1 LRGSFITG
9 LLMLAVSA
17 VMAVVACG
25 ARTGLVPL
33 PRDAGDSCSE
43 PTTLQATIHACDG
56 GQPTT
61 ISGTIYDPGAHD
73 PLFNVVVYVP
83 GTAVQPLP
91 TGVSCDSCSGL
102 YTGHPI
108 VTALTDSTG
117 RFVLQNAPDGD
128 NIPLVVQVGKWRRQ
142 FTIAKVTPCTEN
154 ALPDR
159 TLTLPK
165 NHLEGDIPNMA
176 VSTGGADTLE
186 CLFTRIGLDAGEY
199 GPGANGPGHIHIF
212 QGSPQ
217 NPSLDLDASANPLCE
232 AGVQRGTSKTVPSA
246 GPSTPLSYEALWDS
260 MSDIMRYDLVLLSC
274 EGSDTAEMNQ
284 QVLFDYAQA
293 GGRVFASHYHYAWFN
308 TGPFSAAANIA
319 EWTRGATAIEP
330 LVCSNTGAIHGEV
343 VTSLPNG
350 QPFAGGQAMQDW
362 LTTVGAVDADGFVS
376 LANVRHN
383 ADLGPQNLATEWVAA
398 GPDSV
403 YGVEENN
410 PNDPSHPLETAENAE
425 GATLYM
431 SFNTP
436 IGAPPENQCGQVIF
450 SDLHASASAGDQP
463 DVTIP
468 DGCANAALTA
478 DEKILEF
485 MLFNLSSCVQSQGLP
500 APPPPCGMGTDGGT
514 TGGGNG
520 SPDAGL

>member
-17 VMAVVACG
+17 VFAVVACG

-33 PRDAGDSCSE
+33 PRDAGDTCNE

-61 ISGTIYDPGAHD
+61 ISGTVYDPGAHD

-83 GTAVQPLP
+83 GTAVQPLS
-91 TGVSCDSCSGL
+91 TGASCDSCSGL

-117 RFVLQNAPDGD
+117 RFVITNAPDGD

-142 FTIAKVTPCTEN
+142 FTIANVTPCTDN
-154 ALPDR
+154 PLPDR
-159 TLTLPK
+159 ALTLPK
-165 NHLEGDIPNMA
+165 NHVEGDIPNIA

-186 CLFTRIGLDAGEY
+186 CLLTRIGLDASEY
-199 GPGANGPGHIHIF
+199 GPGANGPGRIHIF
-212 QGSPQ
+212 EGSPQ
-217 NPSLDLDASANPLCE
+217 DIYIDSGVSENPLCE
-232 AGVQRGTSKTVPSA
+232 AGVQRGTHSVPNA
-246 GPSTPLSYEALWDS
+246 GPTTPSSYEALWDS
-260 MSDIMRYDLVLLSC
+260 TNDIMRYDMVLFSC
-274 EGSDTAEMNQ
+274 EGSETAHMNQ
-284 QVLFDYAQA
+284 QVVFDYAQA
-293 GGRVFASHYHYAWFN
+293 GGRVFASHYHYSWFN

-319 EWTRGATAIEP
+319 QWTRGATAIEP
-330 LVCSNTGAIHGEV
+330 LVCSQTGAIGGEV
-343 VTSLPNG
+343 VTTLPNG
-350 QPFAGGQAMQDW
+350 DTFPGGQAMHDW
-362 LTTVGAVDADGFVS
+362 LTTVGAVGPDGLIS
-376 LANVRHN
+376 LENVRHN
-383 ADLGPQNLATEWVAA
+383 ADLGPENLATEWVAA

-403 YGVEENN
+403 YGVGN
-410 PNDPSHPLETAENAE
+410 PVMPVSTSAE

-463 DVTIP
+463 DAAAAP
-468 DGCANAALTA
+468 QECANVALTP
-478 DEKILEF
+478 DEKVLEF

-500 APPPPCGMGTDGGT
+500 VPPPACGMGTDGGT
-514 TGGGNG
+514 AGGG
-520 SPDAGL
+520 PDSGL